1 MPKTV
6 GLILNT
12 KPDRAESSAIR
23 DAKSSWSSPNSN
35 TSVLAGEFSAA
46 TIERRRKKNTSRSK
60 MRLQHQSVG
69 STPGA
74 SPPHAAA
81 AAAAAVILHRH
92 PLRADMQQRACT
104 HQRLA

>member
-23 DAKSSWSSPNSN
+23 DAKSS
-35 TSVLAGEFSAA
+35 
-46 TIERRRKKNTSRSK
+46 
-60 MRLQHQSVG
+60 
-69 STPGA
+69 A

-81 AAAAAVILHRH
+81 DAALLLVPSSSTAIRFAPICSSGPARISG
-92 PLRADMQQRACT
+92 LRDPGGL
-104 HQRLA
+104 RLSNHGNAPPSVYVSPM